1 MNSSVSAPVQGS
13 NNMTF
18 QDRRTMSSR
27 LRAFFAGIVLA
38 LGAVS
43 VAQAQSVLVI
53 NEETILT
60 ESQVGQHIAAQLQTI
75 GTEIQT
81 ELEAA
86 AAPLTQENEALQ
98 AETSA
103 LSQEAIQQRPDL
115 MQRIQQLQQNA
126 QQLERLRRLR
136 QQELVATERQALQP
150 VLQTLQTVLQELVTE
165 RNASILLDRSQVV
178 YAADS
183 VDVTA
188 TVIERLNQRI
198 QTTPVTRVRAPEGEG
213 QQQ

>member
-1 MNSSVSAPVQGS
+1 
-13 NNMTF
+13 MTF
-18 QDRRTMSSR
+18 QPSQIASKR

-38 LGAVS
+38 IGTLSAAH
-43 VAQAQSVLVI
+43 AQNILVI

-60 ESQVGQHIAAQLQTI
+60 ESQVGQHIASQLEVI
-75 GTEIQT
+75 GREIQT

-86 AAPLTQENEALQ
+86 AQPLTQENEALQ

-126 QQLERLRRLR
+126 QQLERLRRVR
-136 QQELVATERQALQP
+136 QQELVLTERQALQP
-150 VLQTLQTVLQELVTE
+150 VLQTLQTVLQELVNE
-165 RNASILLDRSQVV
+165 RGATILLDRSQVV
-178 YAADS
+178 YAAES

-188 TVIERLNQRI
+188 AVIERLNQRI
-198 QTTPVTRVRAPEGEG
+198 QTTPVTRVRAPEGGSGNG
-213 QQQ
+213 Q

>member
-1 MNSSVSAPVQGS
+1 
-13 NNMTF
+13 MTF
-18 QDRRTMSSR
+18 QDSRTVSTR
-27 LRAFFAGIVLA
+27 LRVFFAGIVLA
-38 LGAVS
+38 LGAMGAAH
-43 VAQAQSVLVI
+43 AQNVLII

-60 ESQVGQHIAAQLQTI
+60 ESQVGQHIAGQLETI
-75 GTEIQT
+75 GREIQT

-150 VLQTLQTVLQELVTE
+150 VLQTLQTVLQEIVTE
-165 RNASILLDRSQVV
+165 RSATVLLDRSQVV
-178 YAADS
+178 YAAES
-183 VDVTA
+183 IDVTSV
-188 TVIERLNQRI
+188 VIERLNQRL
-198 QTTPVTRVRAPEGEG
+198 QTTPVTRVRAPEGGEG
-213 QQQ
+213 Q

>member
-1 MNSSVSAPVQGS
+1 
-13 NNMTF
+13 MTF
-18 QDRRTMSSR
+18 QNSRTIFTR
-27 LRAFFAGIVLA
+27 LGGYFAGAVLA
-38 LGAVS
+38 LGILGAAH
-43 VAQAQSVLVI
+43 AQNVLVI

-60 ESQVGQHIAAQLQTI
+60 ESQVGQHIAGQLEVI
-75 GTEIQT
+75 GREIQS

-86 AAPLTQENEALQ
+86 AQPLTQENEALQ

-115 MQRIQQLQQNA
+115 MQRIQQLQANA

-150 VLQTLQTVLQELVTE
+150 VLQTLQTVLQELVSE
-165 RNASILLDRSQVV
+165 RSATVLLDRSQVV
-178 YAADS
+178 YAAES
-183 VDVTA
+183 IDVTG

-198 QTTPVTRVRAPEGEG
+198 QTTPVTRVRAPEGDGG
-213 QQQ
+213 Q

>member
-1 MNSSVSAPVQGS
+1 
-13 NNMTF
+13 MTF
-18 QDRRTMSSR
+18 QPSQIASKRI
-27 LRAFFAGIVLA
+27 RAFFAGIVLA
-38 LGAVS
+38 LGTLGAAH
-43 VAQAQSVLVI
+43 AQNILVI

-60 ESQVGQHIAAQLQTI
+60 ESQVGRHIASQLEVI
-75 GTEIQT
+75 GREIQT

-86 AAPLTQENEALQ
+86 AQPLNQENEALQ

-103 LSQEAIQQRPDL
+103 LSQDAIQQRPDL

-126 QQLERLRRLR
+126 QQLERLRRVR
-136 QQELVATERQALQP
+136 QQELVLTERQALRP
-150 VLQTLQTVLQELVTE
+150 VLETLQTVLQELVNE
-165 RNASILLDRSQVV
+165 RSATVLLDRSQVV

-198 QTTPVTRVRAPEGEG
+198 QTTPVTRVRAPEGGSGNG
-213 QQQ
+213 Q

>member
-1 MNSSVSAPVQGS
+1 
-13 NNMTF
+13 MTF
-18 QDRRTMSSR
+18 QASRIASKR

-38 LGAVS
+38 LGTLG
-43 VAQAQSVLVI
+43 VAHAQNILVI

-60 ESQVGQHIAAQLQTI
+60 ESQVGRHIAGQLEVI
-75 GTEIQT
+75 GREIQT

-86 AAPLTQENEALQ
+86 AQPLTQENEALQ

-115 MQRIQQLQQNA
+115 IQRAQQLQQNA

-150 VLQTLQTVLQELVTE
+150 VLQALEAVLQEVVNE
-165 RNASILLDRSQVV
+165 RNATVLLDRSQVV
-178 YAADS
+178 FAADS
-183 VDVTA
+183 VDVTS
-188 TVIERLNQRI
+188 TVVERLNQRI
-198 QTTPVTRVRAPEGEG
+198 QTTPVTRVRAPENG
-213 QQQ
+213 Q